1 MKTLT
6 FTLTVDI
13 EPWFD
18 HEKTDDEWIEYMI
31 EHLITDAHVIGPDDE
46 LTEVRGYELTLPK
59 NDNPHAVIG
68 GGYDCDLC
76 GQRHGGSSV
85 HCLPTIDELLT
96 AHGQNTD
103 R

>member
-18 HEKTDDEWIEYMI
+18 HEKTDDEWIEYLT

-46 LTEVRGYELTLPK
+46 LTEVNGYELTLPK
-59 NDNPHAVIG
+59 NDMLARLFNHLEHMDDEV
-68 GGYDCDLC
+68 
-76 GQRHGGSSV
+76 GSKMV
-85 HCLPTIDELLT
+85 EELLT
-96 AHGQNTD
+96 AHGQNTEKG
-103 R
+103 

>member
-18 HEKTDDEWIEYMI
+18 HEKTDDEWTEYMI

-46 LTEVRGYELTLPK
+46 LTQVNGYELTL
-59 NDNPHAVIG
+59 
-68 GGYDCDLC
+68 
-76 GQRHGGSSV
+76 
-85 HCLPTIDELLT
+85 T
-96 AHGQNTD
+96 AYGHKTEKG
-103 R
+103 